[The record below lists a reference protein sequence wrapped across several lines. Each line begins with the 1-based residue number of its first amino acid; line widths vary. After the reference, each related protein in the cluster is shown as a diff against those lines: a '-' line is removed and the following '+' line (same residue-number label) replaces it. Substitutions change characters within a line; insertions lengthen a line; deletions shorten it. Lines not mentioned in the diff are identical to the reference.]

1 MINSKLINKIA
12 GVLGYKLI
20 DKNHIKNIRV
30 CGTNSVLNI
39 KNLLNNLFEKNSI
52 NSIIQIGANDG
63 KSFDELSYF
72 IKKYKTDSI
81 LIEPIPEFFSELKFN
96 YSNFSNIKLINAA
109 VTDEKAKQYIYSV
122 KKKFRDSYGGHA
134 KAISSF
140 NLNHLLKHGI
150 KKRHIEKLN
159 INSISVKNLIDTY
172 KIKDIDLFYVD
183 AEGHDGEIILSLLN
197 NSVECKII
205 IFEFIHIQNK
215 LLENVIEKLKYKKY
229 NFFPINENL
238 VCMKSKFEFKI

>member
-96 YSNFSNIKLINAA
+96 YSNFGNIKLINAA
-109 VTDEKAKQYIYSV
+109 VTDEKEKQYIYSV
-122 KKKFRDSYGGHA
+122 KKKFRENRFKNPQCPNIH
-134 KAISSF
+134 
-140 NLNHLLKHGI
+140 
-150 KKRHIEKLN
+150 KL
-159 INSISVKNLIDTY
+159 T
-172 KIKDIDLFYVD
+172 
-183 AEGHDGEIILSLLN
+183 
-197 NSVECKII
+197 
-205 IFEFIHIQNK
+205 
-215 LLENVIEKLKYKKY
+215 
-229 NFFPINENL
+229 
-238 VCMKSKFEFKI
+238 